1 MSQINRNV
9 YPARPVTLTGL
20 EITQP
25 TLADTAYYPN
35 DVDWDTSIAI
45 SQSTAEFAPYNIF
58 TFFLPIDNNNQ
69 TQIDYKRK
77 SIQKIGLYY
86 TQELNAFGERSQTP
100 SGNFPSGQSWD
111 YAAWRLGYGRKS
123 YIGGN
128 YVDGLNP
135 QNYFFVTGLDFSSSL
150 CVICV
155 RFVSN
160 AYCSLKYYLEHKND
174 VLSNETPASL
184 FMIGLFGG
192 ENTDSRQSFAP
203 FDCEPYEFIQW
214 SRNEQDVVTK
224 NDTPGGKC
232 STKYPL
238 LTMYSIS
245 SLSNSYAP
253 DNKNVGGLNPRCLV
267 FPLIGCMFGA
277 GNQYVPNSFSDW
289 WTGNPRQNYS
299 SIIIVGGYNEID
311 YTIQIVGNA
320 PNQKYD
326 TVLTQ
331 AGIDNAHKVAATY
344 GLPFADDFP
353 DGYNNFYSQNI
364 TTYIPTANEGG
375 YYNGTYDV
383 LSING
388 VFNSNVDPDAKAIF
402 DGGINAPYNNRTYDP
417 DIPVS
422 TPSIDLTE
430 PTLTAID
437 AFNRTYVIN
446 RSDVDA
452 LGQIFWSADDSILTK
467 IKKAW
472 DLFGEK
478 PINGVINL
486 MLFPFDVRT
495 KTGATT
501 IENITFGAY
510 DTDILAYRLPQTAQ
524 VVFDLGTFKWNFEYG
539 DTFLDYSPYTEAEL
553 YVPFFGVFPL
563 SNEHFIGKTIDIK
576 LVVDYITGSAT
587 AIVYVVDRNKRHP
600 VIYKNATIGVQV
612 PVSGDDV
619 QQRITAMLDNSL
631 KVMDTVGKGV
641 DAIAG
646 KSIEKGVDAIGQV
659 ISPEFTPATMYQS
672 AGSSTPENS
681 LYLPKKPYIILYLP
695 NPIDVSSYGHSIGF
709 ATMESVTINDCQG
722 FSKFSNIDLT
732 GLTATQAEQ
741 QQILN
746 LLESGVY
753 L

>member
-1 MSQINRNV
+1 MLWAGVLIMQVNNTI
-9 YPARPVTLTGL
+9 YPERETALSGITLTS
-20 EITQP
+20 TQLN
-25 TLADTAYYPN
+25 TLGFDAWED
-35 DVDWDTSIAI
+35 SIAI
-45 SQSTAEFAPYNIF
+45 SQSTAEIAPYNNITYF
-58 TFFLPIDNNNQ
+58 AWDDTVTPNRFDYENVKNNV
-69 TQIDYKRK
+69 
-77 SIQKIGLYY
+77 QKIMLYY
-86 TQELNAFGERSQTP
+86 TQTFNNFGSNQYFN
-100 SGNFPSGQSWD
+100 SSVA
-111 YAAWRLGYGRKS
+111 Y
-123 YIGGN
+123 
-128 YVDGLNP
+128 DGA
-135 QNYFFVTGLDFSSSL
+135 NYFIGQLFDANYYFYSMRKYPVLGAWTTGLINAMQAKYNNNAYHLIRGADFQKILAVVCIAFTDGS
-150 CVICV
+150 
-155 RFVSN
+155 
-160 AYCSLKYYLEHKND
+160 YCSLKYYLDN
-174 VLSNETPASL
+174 SQTINRTPSFT
-184 FMIGLFGG
+184 FMIGLIDNDNSQYNQTFYGGNIADLNVKYWQKNNNVISQHSSMLQLKYPCPVSGALSPLPLTGVRSMGSISSPAVVMPLVGVIGGSSINLNNYWTYQHAASIPIFGG
-192 ENTDSRQSFAP
+192 E
-203 FDCEPYEFIQW
+203 Y
-214 SRNEQDVVTK
+214 
-224 NDTPGGKC
+224 
-232 STKYPL
+232 
-238 LTMYSIS
+238 
-245 SLSNSYAP
+245 
-253 DNKNVGGLNPRCLV
+253 LV
-267 FPLIGCMFGA
+267 
-277 GNQYVPNSFSDW
+277 
-289 WTGNPRQNYS
+289 
-299 SIIIVGGYNEID
+299 D
-311 YTIQIVGNA
+311 YTLSINGTNVQTI
-320 PNQKYD
+320 
-326 TVLTQ
+326 LSQ
-331 AGIDNAHKVAATY
+331 AGIDKTMKIASTY
-344 GLPFADDFP
+344 GLPFSIEFP
-353 DGYNNFYSQNI
+353 AGRTDLYNSDIN
-364 TTYIPTANEGG
+364 TYIPIANDGG
-375 YYNGTYDV
+375 FYNGNYEV
-383 LSING
+383 LTING
-388 VFNSNVDPDAKAIF
+388 IVSSELTNDNISLWT
-402 DGGINAPYNNRTYDP
+402 GGKNAPYNNRTYDP
-417 DIPVS
+417 TVPVQ
-422 TPSIDLTE
+422 TDSIDLIQ

-501 IENITFGAY
+501 IENITFGTY
-510 DTDILAYRLPQTAQ
+510 DTNILAYRLPQTAQ
-524 VVFDLGTFKWNFEYG
+524 VVFDLGRFKWNFEFG

-587 AIVYVVDRNKRHP
+587 AIVYVVDRYKRHP

-659 ISPEFTPATMYQS
+659 ISPEFTPATMYQN

-681 LYLPKKPYIILYLP
+681 LYLPKKPYIILYTP
-695 NPIDVSSYGHSIGF
+695 NPLDVSSYGHSIGF
-709 ATMESVTINDCQG
+709 ATMESVTIDDCQG

-732 GLTATQAEQ
+732 GITATQAEQ

>member
-1 MSQINRNV
+1 MSIINRNV

-25 TLADTAYYPN
+25 SLSDSTYYP
-35 DVDWDTSIAI
+35 DDSVWDTSIAI
-45 SQSTAEFAPYNIF
+45 SQSTAEFAPYN
-58 TFFLPIDNNNQ
+58 TTAFFLPIDDNNQ
-69 TQIDYKRK
+69 SQIDYKIK
-77 SIQKIGLYY
+77 SVQKIGLYY
-86 TQELNAFGERSQTP
+86 TQALNSFGEQNQTP

-111 YAAWRLGYGRKS
+111 YAAWRLSYGRKP
-123 YIGGN
+123 YVGGN
-128 YVDGLNP
+128 YVNGLKP
-135 QNYFFVTGLDFSSSL
+135 QNYYFVTGLDFQSAL

-155 RFVSN
+155 RFTSN
-160 AYCSLKYYLEHKND
+160 TYCSLKYYLDHKND

-192 ENTDSRQSFAP
+192 ENTSSRQSFAP

-214 SRNEQDVVTK
+214 ARNDQNIVTK

-238 LTMYSIS
+238 LTMYSMS
-245 SLSNSYAP
+245 AFTNTQAP

-277 GNQYVPNSFSDW
+277 GNQYVPATFNDW
-289 WTGNPRQNYS
+289 WTNTPRQNYS
-299 SIIIVGGYNEID
+299 SIIIVGGYNGTD
-311 YTIQIVGNA
+311 YTIQVTGTA

-331 AGIDNAHKVAATY
+331 AGIDKAHKVAATY

-353 DGYNNFYSQNI
+353 TGYNNFYSQDI

-375 YYNGTYDV
+375 YYNGTYDI

-388 VFNSNVDPDAKAIF
+388 TFNPDVDPAAKAIY
-402 DGGINAPYNNRTYDP
+402 DGGINAPYNNRSYDP

-422 TPSIDLTE
+422 VPSIDLTE

-437 AFNRTYVIN
+437 AFNRSYIIN

-452 LGQIFWSADDSILTK
+452 FGRLLWSADDSILDK

-478 PINGVINL
+478 PINGIINL
-486 MLFPFDVRT
+486 ILFPFDVRS
-495 KTGATT
+495 KTGATS
-501 IENITFGAY
+501 IENITIGQY
-510 DTDILAYRLPQTAQ
+510 DSGILAYRIPQTAKA
-524 VVFDLGTFKWNFEYG
+524 VYDFGSFKWDFNFDG
-539 DTFLDYSPYTEAEL
+539 SFLDYAPYTEAEL
-553 YVPFFGVFPL
+553 YIPFFGVIPI

-576 LVVDYITGSAT
+576 IVVDFITGAAT
-587 AIVYVVDRNKRHP
+587 CIIYVVDGQYKHP
-600 VIYKNATIGVQV
+600 VIYKNATIGIQV
-612 PVSGDDV
+612 PISGDDV
-619 QQRITAMLDNSL
+619 NQRITAMLDNSL
-631 KVMDTVGKGV
+631 KVFDTVGKGI

-646 KSIEKGVDAIGQV
+646 KDISKAVDAAGQV
-659 ISPEFTPATMYQS
+659 INPQFTPSTMYQT
-672 AGSSTPENS
+672 AGSSTPECS
-681 LYLPKKPYIILYLP
+681 LYLPKKPYLILYTPELM
-695 NPIDVSSYGHSIGF
+695 DVTNYGHLIGN
-709 ATMESVTINDCQG
+709 ATEQDVTINDCTG
-722 FSKFSNIDLT
+722 FNVFTNIDMT
-732 GLTATQAEQ
+732 GITATQEEKEL
-741 QQILN
+741 IRSM
-746 LLESGVY
+746 LEKGVY